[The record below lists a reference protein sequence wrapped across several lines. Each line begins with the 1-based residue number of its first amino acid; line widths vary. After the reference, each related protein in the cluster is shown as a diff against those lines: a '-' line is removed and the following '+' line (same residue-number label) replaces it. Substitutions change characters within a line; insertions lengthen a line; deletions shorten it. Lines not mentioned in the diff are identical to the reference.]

1 MNKKNDIY
9 EPLDKYEANLKDSIE
24 SAGTLKRP
32 KNYKDILKDASDTA
46 YNTTSKSKAI
56 SVRVTEKDLLKL
68 KTRAEE
74 SGVPYQTLINSLLH
88 QYLRGALDLK
98 V

>member
-56 SVRVTEKDLLKL
+56 SVRVAEKDLLKL
-68 KTRAEE
+68 KTRAEQ

-88 QYLRGALDLK
+88 QYLCGTLELK

>member
-1 MNKKNDIY
+1 MNKNNIY
-9 EPLDKYEANLKDSIE
+9 EPLDKYEAILRDSIE
-24 SAGTLKRP
+24 NATTFKRP
-32 KNYKDILKDASDTA
+32 RNYKDMLKDATNTA

-56 SVRVTEKDLLKL
+56 SVRVAEKDLLKL